1 MPQRSS
7 GRHTK
12 KRKTTYSSSS
22 STTATTHSTKTA
34 HNGVIKGSKHSQ
46 GKQLLQSPTTVIYSP
61 PFPKTAATHAT
72 VKAVN
77 ASRNSPHHRATATTA
92 TTTTVANPL
101 KYSTSNS
108 SFAESEQDKM
118 PPLPPPVLAA
128 TFSAATTAVATI
140 TPTLNAVVQS
150 AFSSDAI
157 HNAPLLPLSS
167 GGEATSLPL
176 DMSEAGMMPHSCN
189 LVDPLTSKMNRYV
202 QPCALCSACRD
213 WNAGEFCPWDLTG
226 IIGDVSSDDS
236 IGTCSATAAS
246 NPNLAGFES
255 SVASEEFDAV
265 AANASSLEEAG
276 ENVKASADM
285 GSSHPSTASFVGA
298 GGVPQEIGDFI
309 SEVDMT
315 WD

>member
-1 MPQRSS
+1 LQF
-7 GRHTK
+7 G
-12 KRKTTYSSSS
+12 
-22 STTATTHSTKTA
+22 
-34 HNGVIKGSKHSQ
+34 GS
-46 GKQLLQSPTTVIYSP
+46 
-61 PFPKTAATHAT
+61 FD
-72 VKAVN
+72 
-77 ASRNSPHHRATATTA
+77 
-92 TTTTVANPL
+92 
-101 KYSTSNS
+101 
-108 SFAESEQDKM
+108 EQDG
-118 PPLPPPVLAA
+118 
-128 TFSAATTAVATI
+128 TFVRWIGCCLSWWWWC
-140 TPTLNAVVQS
+140 
-150 AFSSDAI
+150 
-157 HNAPLLPLSS
+157 LLYLLHC
-167 GGEATSLPL
+167 TN
-176 DMSEAGMMPHSCN
+176 HH
-189 LVDPLTSKMNRYV
+189 LTSFTPPQNRYV